1 MCKSISKMCVANV
14 DEISLFLLFIRFYF
28 FHFTTAVQS
37 RWFGEHWWTHGENKR
52 GPPSI
57 LVQSNG
63 QSHVSSWLSVD
74 SHLDS
79 THLIGRFAS
88 TSKGS
93 SNHPGGVPWC
103 PPSMSGSPF
112 WRQTRGVS
120 GVLIMAWMEGVGAP
134 LPGVSF
140 AKFASREQQM
150 KRVVGCSEVLLCL
163 LLMLE
168 VLAGGCHGPEPPFC
182 GLDPN

>member
-1 MCKSISKMCVANV
+1 MRAQAN
-14 DEISLFLLFIRFYF
+14 
-28 FHFTTAVQS
+28 
-37 RWFGEHWWTHGENKR
+37 
-52 GPPSI
+52 
-57 LVQSNG
+57 
-63 QSHVSSWLSVD
+63 
-74 SHLDS
+74 
-79 THLIGRFAS
+79 
-88 TSKGS
+88 GS

-103 PPSMSGSPF
+103 PPSECQAVSF

-150 KRVVGCSEVLLCL
+150 KRVIGCSAVLLCL

-168 VLAGGCHGPEPPFC
+168 VLAGGCHGTQAPLLWLRPKLTHNTRCQRGWQHKMQPTDGKITMSWWGCWCNGPHALLGIYLQSFK
-182 GLDPN
+182 